1 MNNDVVL
8 VASNS
13 DKNSLSVKAYT
24 KQYHVGGAE
33 KMIYSQLHIHW
44 KCPCAISEIHA
55 FHWPIANGFHR
66 FNQSGSGLS
75 SVAEAAGKV
84 NPGYAAEGLPGE
96 MNTLTP

>member
-33 KMIYSQLHIHW
+33 KMIYSQLHIH
-44 KCPCAISEIHA
+44 
-55 FHWPIANGFHR
+55 
-66 FNQSGSGLS
+66 
-75 SVAEAAGKV
+75 
-84 NPGYAAEGLPGE
+84 
-96 MNTLTP
+96 